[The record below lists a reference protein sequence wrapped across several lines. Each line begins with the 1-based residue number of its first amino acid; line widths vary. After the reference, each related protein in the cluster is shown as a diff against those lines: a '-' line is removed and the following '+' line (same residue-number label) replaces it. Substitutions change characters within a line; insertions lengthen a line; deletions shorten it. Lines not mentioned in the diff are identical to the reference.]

1 MDKSV
6 DGILAQALAASF
18 TGQNADWSFFVH
30 KIRRTQN
37 RQLQRDENRSAKL
50 LFRDRLNQPI
60 VHKHRALAA

>member
-30 KIRRTQN
+30 KIKRTQN
-37 RQLQRDENRSAKL
+37 RQLQRDENGSAKL